1 MRREASPFANP
12 IHCPPLPPP
21 PLPLLSLVS
30 GVCQAHLIIVS
41 CALYRPPKPEQARPR
56 VPVQWPKPEQQ
67 DVLGLDCSAPCHIK
81 LSSPKLGAPP
91 DKYISSRSSHH
102 GIYSSSSNS
111 FQPSKSSSP
120 SFNLLFFSFYFLLP
134 DNRFYI
140 HSSSWPR

>member
-41 CALYRPPKPEQARPR
+41 CALYRPPKPEQACPR

-81 LSSPKLGAPP
+81 LSSPKLGAS
-91 DKYISSRSSHH
+91 DEYISSRSSHH